1 MWLKFPFE
9 FEILM
14 ESVLLTANEWKHT
27 RNRERNRISNDFSK
41 PIWCTRSVPC
51 NFENIFAFNW
61 IHFPFKPN
69 QTKRRFIAFYNI
81 TCWIVCLNFIW
92 NWTFFPFFFRTNYMW
107 HGFLFNLVNYTEN
120 KKHYVRSSQIFKQ
133 NEIGDFSTK
142 KVDP

>member
-1 MWLKFPFE
+1 MKYWWNRCCWLRTSESTRETERETE
-9 FEILM
+9 FRMTFLSRFDVHAQFHVILKTFSLST
-14 ESVLLTANEWKHT
+14 EF
-27 RNRERNRISNDFSK
+27 IS
-41 PIWCTRSVPC
+41 RS
-51 NFENIFAFNW
+51 
-61 IHFPFKPN
+61 N